1 MSTRAALVAGALA
14 AALGVAAGAFG
25 AHALQD
31 MVPAERLAT
40 WRTGASYAQVHALA
54 LVLVGVLGTAR
65 PALRLGA
72 VAGLF
77 AAGLVLFS
85 GSLFALVLL
94 DAPWLGAVTPLGGVA
109 WIAGWG
115 LLAWRAARSPDPRAS
130 RQSLGPPA

>member
-1 MSTRAALVAGALA
+1 MSARASLVAGALA

-31 MVPAERLAT
+31 AVTADRLAT

-54 LVLVGVLGTAR
+54 LVLGAAR

-72 VAGLF
+72 VAALF
-77 AAGLVLFS
+77 LAGLLLFS

-94 DAPWLGAVTPLGGVA
+94 DQPWLGAITPLGGLS

-115 LLAWRAARSPDPRAS
+115 LLAWRAARGA
-130 RQSLGPPA
+130 